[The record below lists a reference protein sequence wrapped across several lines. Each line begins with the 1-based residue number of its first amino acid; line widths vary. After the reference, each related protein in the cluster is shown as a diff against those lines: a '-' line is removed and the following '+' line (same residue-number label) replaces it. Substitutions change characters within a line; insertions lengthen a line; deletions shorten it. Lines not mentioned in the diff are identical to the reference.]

1 MIHDQHA
8 WSLNDGTAPR
18 FYAYCSCG
26 VCGPLRI
33 RREDA
38 ERDDQGH
45 AEVCSAKEAA

>member
-1 MIHDQHA
+1 MIHDQEP
-8 WSLNDGTAPR
+8 WITPR